1 MGRAQYICGGRPNW
15 LSVLF
20 GDLYLWL
27 RDAVPKTF
35 LCYIFTYKIS
45 IYRNWTYSDIFY
57 LYFLIYMYLEDTTSE
72 MLFTT
77 FWYFR
82 YSFPKKPAKY
92 IKCCFENM

>member
-1 MGRAQYICGGRPNW
+1 MGELNISVGGGQTDFLSYLVIYTCETPSQNLSLLHFYI
-15 LSVLF
+15 
-20 GDLYLWL
+20 
-27 RDAVPKTF
+27 
-35 LCYIFTYKIS
+35 YKIS
-45 IYRNWTYSDIFY
+45 IYKNWTYSDIFY